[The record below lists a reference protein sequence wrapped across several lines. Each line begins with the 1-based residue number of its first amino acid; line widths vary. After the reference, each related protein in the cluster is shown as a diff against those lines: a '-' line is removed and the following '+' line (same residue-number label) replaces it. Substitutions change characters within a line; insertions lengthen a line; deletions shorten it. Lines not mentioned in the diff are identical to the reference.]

1 MFDKTSGTLFDELN
15 AAVLPNGHIELEW
28 GPVAEPIGRDQ
39 RLLQDELWKRMGEGY
54 ESFLLFLGFSDSS
67 VPLSLSLDYWRKVT
81 GRFAEELVKTP
92 DLEVLRHKAT
102 VALTEAEAAEMLD
115 IAPFMPGF
123 EYLNRDLLE
132 DLWSKLNATYQRQIK
147 SYQGSVADFVRTLSP
162 KVHLVG
168 RVFFH
173 LVESKKE
180 EYPFAFLATYST
192 GLDPKSGCKHV
203 PLKHALAEYGA
214 DSRKLLD
221 LLATVHQ
228 AAAESQFLSGCPGE
242 RRDLPS
248 AGPLGRRGVHG
259 PEGDPD
265 L

>member
-1 MFDKTSGTLFDELN
+1 MPKPPRCSTSRPSCPDSEYLDR
-15 AAVLPNGHIELEW
+15 AVL
-28 GPVAEPIGRDQ
+28 D
-39 RLLQDELWKRMGEGY
+39 
-54 ESFLLFLGFSDSS
+54 
-67 VPLSLSLDYWRKVT
+67 
-81 GRFAEELVKTP
+81 
-92 DLEVLRHKAT
+92 
-102 VALTEAEAAEMLD
+102 
-115 IAPFMPGF
+115 
-123 EYLNRDLLE
+123 
-132 DLWSKLNATYQRQIK
+132 DLWSRLNATYQRQIK
-147 SYQGSVADFVRTLSP
+147 SYNGSVADFVATLSP

-173 LVESKKE
+173 LVESKKD

-192 GLDPKSGCKHV
+192 GLDQKSGCKHV

-221 LLATVHQ
+221 LLTTVHQ
-228 AAAESQFLSGCPGE
+228 AAAESQFLFRIPGQ